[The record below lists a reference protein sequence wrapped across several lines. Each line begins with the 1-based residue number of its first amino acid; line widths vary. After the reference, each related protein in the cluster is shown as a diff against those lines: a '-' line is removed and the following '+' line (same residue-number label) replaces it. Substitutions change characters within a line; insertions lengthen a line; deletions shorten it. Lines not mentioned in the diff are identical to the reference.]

1 MGLMLRKALST
12 TTCQALSRNLGGY
25 WMTGGGLW
33 QELTHPQKLT
43 HPQRC
48 ASMRTRIARH
58 LLVIK
63 SKLQVLSLLAL
74 LVQKYKY

>member
-1 MGLMLRKALST
+1 
-12 TTCQALSRNLGGY
+12 
-25 WMTGGGLW
+25 MTGGGWW

-48 ASMRTRIARH
+48 ASMRTRIARQ

-63 SKLQVLSLLAL
+63 SQLQVLRLLAL